1 MTQEDEIKAVA
12 AKAVPNGQ
20 ADSIFIEQ
28 GGTAFVH
35 VLANGKRFTVFVNTK
50 TKRVEGIQGEWE
62 VAYAAQVAKALL
74 ADVPDDKDIVASVYL
89 CGVHRAKEG
98 QQYREAAGVVP
109 DTGCIKYCALAPH
122 DDVGAFGEDRIEMR
136 RHYD

>member
-1 MTQEDEIKAVA
+1 MGRELAHFLRSGRCIDLVCFLNNDDDLVHLGTIDGDECFDPVG
-12 AKAVPNGQ
+12 VPTLR
-20 ADSIFIEQ
+20 E
-28 GGTAFVH
+28 
-35 VLANGKRFTVFVNTK
+35 
-50 TKRVEGIQGEWE
+50 E

-74 ADVPDDKDIVASVYL
+74 ADVPDDKDIVASAYL

-98 QQYREAAGVVP
+98 QQYREAASVVP

-122 DDVGAFGEDRIEMR
+122 GDVGAFGEDRIEMR